1 MRKLLY
7 LLFAITFVI
16 ASCEPVSPEP
26 EPEPQPEEQPEEKP
40 EEQPEDKPEDKPE
53 QKQPVL
59 TLTSDAIVEF
69 GVEGGNADVTYTLE
83 NPVEGVNVLAECR
96 ADWVEYRVFAAENKI
111 SLVVAANDG
120 EARETTLVARYS
132 TETFEVVIKQ
142 EAKPFDGYVL
152 SYMSGTHYA
161 PGYWEHTPDNHNYY
175 LALSDV
181 DNFATYASNA
191 AYLEIDL
198 WAATEGVDGA
208 VPAGEYLLDVND
220 SGAPGTI
227 GCSYTRFLEMNA
239 DQVPVVWILPIEGKV
254 IVSDSGLEGYLRD
267 EYGEVTFRYAGSLVV
282 PTEEKK

>member
-1 MRKLLY
+1 ML
-7 LLFAITFVI
+7 AITFVI

-26 EPEPQPEEQPEEKP
+26 QPEPQPEEKPEEKP
-40 EEQPEDKPEDKPE
+40 EEQPEDKL
-53 QKQPVL
+53 PVL
-59 TLTSDAIVEF
+59 TLTSGAVVEF
-69 GVEGGNADVTYTLE
+69 EVEGGSADITYTLE

-152 SYMSGTHYA
+152 SYMNGTHYA

-181 DNFATYASNA
+181 DNFATYAPNA

-198 WAATEGVDGA
+198 WAATEGAEGA
-208 VPAGEYLLDVND
+208 VPVGEYELDLND
-220 SGAPGTI
+220 SGEAGTI
-227 GCSYTRFLEMNA
+227 GAGYTRFLGMDAN
-239 DQVPVVWILPIEGKV
+239 QVPVVWILPIEGKV
-254 IVSDSGLEGYLRD
+254 TVSDSGLEGYIRD
-267 EYGEVTFRYAGSLVV
+267 EYGEVTFRYTGSLVV
-282 PTEEKK
+282 PTEEN